1 MKKISIKEL
10 LETPYDALSKR
21 FPFEI
26 YGMTRDELRSLYK
39 MEMVKQGI
47 KNNKNLLE
55 KENAEYA
62 DIIKE
67 LEERVKTAE
76 EMQKLAIN
84 LAKTPQI
91 FKIEPKV
98 PSGSSESVAFM
109 VASDWHI
116 GERVDEEQVNG
127 LNKFTPEIA
136 KTRAI
141 NFFSGGQRLWDILRR
156 DTQIKV
162 IVLALLGDFINNTI
176 HDDAKESNL
185 IGNVS
190 AIRQAQD
197 LIVSGINFLL
207 EHTDAELKVVCASG
221 NHGRMTDKQRI
232 ATESENSIENYM
244 YHNISSIF
252 KDEKRIS
259 FIVSE
264 AYHSYIN
271 LWNSYTVRLHHGHFI
286 KYGGGVGGIYIP
298 VNKAIDQWNKEKLHE
313 RVDLDVF
320 GHFHQYIDAGN
331 FVSNGSLIGYNS
343 YAISIKA
350 PYERPQ
356 QAFFLVNKKYTSKT
370 MVTPIIV

>member
-10 LETPYDALSKR
+10 LETPYDALMKR

-39 MEMVKQGI
+39 MEMVKQSI
-47 KNNKNLLE
+47 KNNKNLLQ

-67 LEERVKTAE
+67 LEERVRAAE
-76 EMQKLAIN
+76 EMKELAIN

-91 FKIEPKV
+91 FKIEPKI
-98 PSGSSESVAFM
+98 PSGNSESVAFM

-185 IGNVS
+185 LGNIS

-221 NHGRMTDKQRI
+221 NHGRMTDRQRI
-232 ATESENSIENYM
+232 ATEAENSIENYM
-244 YHNISSIF
+244 YHNIASIF

-259 FIVSE
+259 FIISE

-286 KYGGGVGGIYIP
+286 KYGGGIGGIYIP

-356 QAFFLVNKKYTSKT
+356 QAFFLVNKKYASKT